1 MIFPSLIFD
10 SLVQEADKFRFL
22 ASKSFV
28 GSGEILDGIKIY
40 PDFDNNPSEVYDVFV
55 EDCPEDWFLDYAYET
70 AGEYTVR
77 LELTTTTP
85 GSKTKDYTITVVTE
99 ADDALQ
105 STDAMIYAYESELI
119 KYLPE
124 GRNSW
129 KYLHR
134 KALEEII
141 DYLYRNGIYRTNPGE
156 NDNYRDDQ
164 PLKIE
169 KTDLIGDKVEK
180 WSTFETMILIF
191 QDLKSSN
198 IDFFNEKIDDYTEL
212 RNDARKIAKL
222 KLDSNR
228 DGQVDEKDVPVSSR
242 ERFLSR

>member
-10 SLVQEADKFRFL
+10 NLVQEADKFRFL

-28 GSGEILDGIKIY
+28 GSGEVLDGVKIY
-40 PDFDNNPSEVYDVFV
+40 PDFDNNPGVFYDVFV
-55 EDCPEDWFLDYAYET
+55 ENCPEDWFLDYAYET

-99 ADDALQ
+99 AEDNLQ
-105 STDAMIYAYESELI
+105 STDAMLYSYESELV

-134 KALEEII
+134 KALEEIV
-141 DYLYRNGIYRTNPGE
+141 DYLYRNGIYRVNPGE
-156 NDNYRDDQ
+156 VDYYNDAE

-169 KTDLIGDKVEK
+169 KQHLIGDQVDK
-180 WSTFETMILIF
+180 WSTFETLILIF
-191 QDLKSSN
+191 QDIKSSN

-212 RNDARKIAKL
+212 RNDARKIALL
-222 KLDSNR
+222 KIDSNK
-228 DGQVDEKDVPVSSR
+228 DGVVDEKDIPTSSR

>member
-28 GSGEILDGIKIY
+28 GSGEVLDGIKIY
-40 PDFDNNPSEVYDVFV
+40 PDFDNNPATFYDVFV
-55 EDCPEDWFLDYAYET
+55 VDSPNEWFLDYAYET
-70 AGEYTVR
+70 AGSYTVR
-77 LELTTTTP
+77 LELTTESLAT
-85 GSKTKDYTITVVTE
+85 KVKDYTITVISE
-99 ADDALQ
+99 ADDNLQ
-105 STDAMIYAYESELI
+105 STDAMLYAYESELI

-141 DYLYRNGIYRTNPGE
+141 DYLYRNGIYRVDPSTTSNK
-156 NDNYRDDQ
+156 

-169 KTDLIGDKVEK
+169 KEHLIGDQLTK
-180 WSTFETMILIF
+180 WSTFETLILIF
-191 QDLKSSN
+191 QDIKSSN
-198 IDFFNEKIDDYTEL
+198 IDFFNEKIADYTEL
-212 RNDARKIAKL
+212 RNDARKIAVINY
-222 KLDSNR
+222 DSNA
-228 DGQVDEKDVPVSSR
+228 DGVVDEDDIVTSSR
-242 ERFLSR
+242 QRFFSR